1 MNVAS
6 FKICTYSLCISYLI
20 AKTLEMLVL
29 ILINIIIAV
38 LYTLTFTNSQHKKKI
53 EKEQLGTMQT
63 GYAGS
68 M

>member
-1 MNVAS
+1 M
-6 FKICTYSLCISYLI
+6 I

-38 LYTLTFTNSQHKKKI
+38 LYTLTFTDSQHKKKI

-63 GYAGS
+63 GYAGICS
-68 M
+68 IIIHGHELKE